1 MTHGRKT
8 GGRKDGTPNKATVEQ
23 LGSLTELARAHT
35 DVAINALI
43 EVAKKG
49 QSEAACVT
57 AAIAILDRGYG
68 RPRQAVD
75 DPASSG
81 TSNPNVVKF
90 QDFVPIRLK
99 MLAAEE
105 AENDDDGIAG

>member
-8 GGRKDGTPNKATVEQ
+8 GGRKAGTPNKATVEQ
-23 LGSLTELARAHT
+23 SGSLTELARAHT

-43 EVAKKG
+43 DVAKKG
-49 QSEAACVT
+49 QSEAARVS

-68 RPRQAVD
+68 SPRQAVD
-75 DPASSG
+75 DPSSS
-81 TSNPNVVKF
+81 TANPNVI
-90 QDFVPIRLK
+90 QWEDFVPKRRQ

-105 AENDDDGIAG
+105 AEEDDQGG